1 MAKTKLPDGPVD
13 KMAKG
18 QRTTDNGQRTTAFKW
33 IYEMNK
39 FSVDTP
45 AERIQL
51 FYDFPGCGQMEKIAK
66 KKKKNIQEENLLNAS

>member
-1 MAKTKLPDGPVD
+1 
-13 KMAKG
+13 
-18 QRTTDNGQRTTAFKW
+18 
-33 IYEMNK
+33 MNK